1 MILKFEVNTLN
12 QILSIDNNKKEKIKK
27 SKTRNSGP
35 IEIHSILK
43 FFSIAILIF
52 GVFMIGTGS
61 YSMYQKSVKEATTT
75 KPAIYVEQTT
85 ETEILLK
92 VAHDKE
98 LTKVTYEWNDEV
110 TTQVPCNGK
119 KEIETTIEIPTG
131 INTLKIKASDING
144 QEIEY
149 TKVYTI
155 EADIN
160 INIEPEG
167 NNLKITINGKNQLQY
182 MTYRWDNEEE
192 TKVDIEG
199 NQAEQTIEIPKG
211 LHILTVIVVDENNK
225 TETKEQE
232 VNGVTKP
239 KVEVT
244 TDGSSNF
251 IIQASDEQ
259 GIKKIQFIIDET
271 EKYVLNLEAE
281 LSLEDRKEFEYAYP
295 LHDGENKIEVTVYN
309 ENDVSEVFKALVN
322 K

>member
-1 MILKFEVNTLN
+1 MN

-27 SKTRNSGP
+27 SKTKNSGP

-182 MTYRWDNEEE
+182 MTYRWDDEEE

-271 EKYVLNLEAE
+271 EKYVLDLEAE